1 MKRNITRLI
10 YTIIVGIVSLFII
23 KHYNLQLTSIFVGMA
38 VGCILDIGS
47 HIIDDTT
54 ITIKK
59 KKINLKK

>member
-10 YTIIVGIVSLFII
+10 YTIIVGIVSLFI